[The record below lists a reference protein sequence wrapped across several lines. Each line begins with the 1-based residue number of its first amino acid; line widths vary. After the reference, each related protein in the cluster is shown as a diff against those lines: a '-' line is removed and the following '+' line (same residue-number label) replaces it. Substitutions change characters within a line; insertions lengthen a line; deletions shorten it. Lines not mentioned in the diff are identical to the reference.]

1 MTVCLWFVWYWLAEQ
16 NETCSPSNRILSSK
30 NLVFR
35 FSMLPSCNLLVY
47 AIWFLLY
54 LIFARS
60 TTQNFPA
67 MIAWMCQWIS
77 DSESGAGDL
86 KCRDAYVQRRNSSI
100 QHGTSS
106 WSVMTAGGVHV
117 TEDNNTS
124 NSFLFVEQRTSAATW
139 PITWKALW
147 WWTLKGQAKDVSF
160 FFILTRCSTARKEV
174 EQRGTSCK
182 DSNV

>member
-1 MTVCLWFVWYWLAEQ
+1 MRCRFLYSLSWIQIAVQTFSDELTSSSL
-16 NETCSPSNRILSSK
+16 TCWNTFNHSISHYRHHDGLSLICVILVGRTKRDMFSFFQLCSIWNRILSSK

-60 TTQNFPA
+60 TAQNFPA

-86 KCRDAYVQRRNSSI
+86 KCRDAS
-100 QHGTSS
+100 
-106 WSVMTAGGVHV
+106 
-117 TEDNNTS
+117 
-124 NSFLFVEQRTSAATW
+124 
-139 PITWKALW
+139 
-147 WWTLKGQAKDVSF
+147 
-160 FFILTRCSTARKEV
+160 
-174 EQRGTSCK
+174 
-182 DSNV
+182 